1 MCVATVNLDF
11 GSQSIPA
18 RQPSTPGRQTDLFRR
33 CFGTTIDR
41 HGEQPTEERVMFKSE
56 SRAGKEVADSAIADE
71 YVTAKQAMQ
80 ILNVNAQ
87 TLYAYVSRKGIR
99 SRPVPGTRQR
109 LYWKSDLEQIGRKQK
124 SSNAVTHAGLVH
136 ESGITL

>member
-1 MCVATVNLDF
+1 
-11 GSQSIPA
+11 
-18 RQPSTPGRQTDLFRR
+18 
-33 CFGTTIDR
+33 
-41 HGEQPTEERVMFKSE
+41 MFKSE
-56 SRAGKEVADSAIADE
+56 SRAGKEVADSAVADE

-109 LYWKSDLEQIGRKQK
+109 RYWKNDIEQLRRKK
-124 SSNAVTHAGLVH
+124 RPPDMAGNSLKQ
-136 ESGITL
+136 ESEITLISDNALFYRGQNAATLAQTASFETVAALLWGVDEEQ